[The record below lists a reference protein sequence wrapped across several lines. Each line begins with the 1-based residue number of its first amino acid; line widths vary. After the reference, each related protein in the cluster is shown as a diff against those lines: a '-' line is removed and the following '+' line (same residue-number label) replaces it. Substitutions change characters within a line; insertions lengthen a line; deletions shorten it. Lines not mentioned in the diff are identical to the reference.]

1 MYGHNENVESICPVR
16 LALFPEGKKG
26 TYKMKRRN
34 RKVRAWQVVTLCLL
48 TLLLL
53 ALLALVAFLERGKTP
68 EAPENAAVIPTQS
81 VREIPE
87 ETQEATVPQEEPT
100 ELQKET
106 TPADDP
112 ELIELETPFGPLYFP
127 EMWADI
133 LKLEVAEEEQY
144 RMEFGCSFDGETV
157 HRVFDV
163 SFGQGEGME
172 VGAVTTKDGQPV
184 PVFIFFHEP
193 DEVLTADQ
201 RDTFLAMQE
210 DANRMI
216 ALLPAA
222 ETEAQMEL
230 AEDVLIR
237 TPFCQLHYPG
247 QWEEY
252 LYVEHTGGR
261 NYEVAFYAEF
271 DGLEPIFLFAVQFG
285 TAAEDPVLEMTDS
298 EGNTVGVTIR
308 MAEIDETDLTQD
320 QLEIIYAMQDA
331 LNDLLQALAEETT
344 GQAQD

>member
-1 MYGHNENVESICPVR
+1 MAV
-16 LALFPEGKKG
+16 FPEGKKG
-26 TYKMKRRN
+26 TFKMKRRN
-34 RKVRAWQVVTLCLL
+34 RKKSSWQAVTLCLL

-53 ALLALVAFLERGKTP
+53 ALLALIVFLERGKTMEMP
-68 EAPENAAVIPTQS
+68 EDTVVTPTQS
-81 VREIPE
+81 EQEVLE
-87 ETQEATVPQEEPT
+87 ETQEVTVPQEEPT
-100 ELQKET
+100 EPHKET

-133 LKLEVAEEEQY
+133 LKLNVVEEEQY
-144 RMEFGCSFDGETV
+144 RMEFGCCFDGEEV

-163 SFGQGEGME
+163 SFGQGEGIE
-172 VGAVTTKDGQPV
+172 VGKVTTKDGQPV

-193 DEVLTADQ
+193 DEALTADR

-210 DANRMI
+210 DSNRLI

-222 ETEAQMEL
+222 ETETETEQ

-237 TPFCQLHYPG
+237 TPFCQLHFPG

-261 NYEVAFYAEF
+261 NYEVAFYTEC
-271 DGLEPIFLFAVQFG
+271 DGLEPIFLFAVRFG
-285 TAAEDPVLEMTDS
+285 TAAEDPVLEITDS
-298 EGNTVGVTIR
+298 EGSIMGVTIR
-308 MAEIDETDLTQD
+308 MAEIDETDLSQD

-331 LNDLLQALAEETT
+331 LNDLLQALAEESA